1 MMCNNCQTR
10 KEEDCG
16 EHQFKLKRKSH
27 DLKIKKDK
35 EGKEEDE
42 LQI

>member
-1 MMCNNCQTR
+1 MNNNKRPR
-10 KEEDCG
+10 KRE
-16 EHQFKLKRKSH
+16 KH

-35 EGKEEDE
+35 EGKEQGE